1 MALLDDKGLK
11 HLVGKLKDMF
21 APKSHTHDDRYYTE
35 SEIDSKLAGKA
46 NSSHTH
52 SYLPLSG
59 GTTTGRITAPEVAA
73 TSYFVTPTMVGE
85 GDTNTYYHRVDWGKA
100 GNDKVDFY
108 EYGGVWN
115 FYKNTAAGKDSAALV
130 ASIQSD
136 GVHANLKGKADTAGT
151 ADFAKTFYY
160 NVRKSVDLT
169 KLDINTWYPVIGD
182 WIPYDGFHRLKCA
195 VQLNSGTKP
204 SWSSHSNGG
213 FTAIVEVL
221 QTAYGYGTTR
231 NYGIV
236 LQNDWLWVSADNSPV
251 GYGQQLK
258 NASTPVFWLRGGGVY
273 FLYADYDCSWS
284 IKTESYT
291 ASSQTVAPT
300 KTYPGV
306 SVDRSTIMANV
317 NGNAKTATT
326 ATNANN
332 AAQAAKLTTNAGSA
346 TQPVYFSNGVPV
358 ATTYTLGKS
367 VPSNAV
373 FTDTNTW
380 RGVQN
385 NLTSDSTD
393 QSLSAAQ
400 GKVLKGLVDGKAA
413 ANHTHSQY
421 LTSHQDI
428 SGKVDKSEAGAN
440 SLLATL
446 NTTWTATPT
455 DDTYFVRQDT
465 GGGSTFGRVK
475 FSTLW
480 SYIKGKGDSAYQA
493 KGSYAAAS
501 HTHKYAGSSSAG
513 GSANSAV
520 KLDTATAGSAT
531 QPVYFTGGKP
541 VATSYTLAKSVPADA
556 KFTDTNTWRGIQN
569 NLTSD
574 STTDSLSAA
583 QGKVLKSLVD
593 GKAASSHTHTKS
605 QITDFPSSLPASDV
619 YAWAKAGTKPSY
631 TKSEVGLGNV
641 DNTADSAKSVKYAT
655 SAGSAGSATKA
666 TGVVDYGATG
676 KTIEIGYGG
685 SGISGDNIKYI
696 AGYTTG
702 DGSTVTAKIKDVSK
716 DDLKSWIGLGSAAYS
731 ATSAFAPSSH
741 THPYAGAASSGGSAT
756 SAVKLDTST
765 AGSATQPVYFTGGK
779 PAACAYTLGKS
790 VPSNAV
796 FTDTTYGDA
805 TTSAHGL
812 MTAADKSKLNG
823 IATGANK
830 TVVDSTISQSS
841 TNPVQNKVIT
851 KRLQYLYSF
860 KISRDKWN
868 EASDKSNWN
877 VIVSWTNSSG
887 TALTGSTTGT
897 PNLTTDMSLGPAMME
912 RTSSLSDNIILSGE
926 LSMINQGQIFVC
938 ETNKLSFTVKRRPVC
953 DLMLYFYAR
962 QWTT

>member
-73 TSYFVTPTMVGE
+73 TSYFVAPTMVGE

-195 VQLNSGTKP
+195 VQLNSGTKS

-306 SVDRSTIMANV
+306 SVNRSTIMANV
-317 NGNAKTATT
+317 DGNAKTATT

-358 ATTYTLGKS
+358 ATT
-367 VPSNAV
+367 
-373 FTDTNTW
+373 
-380 RGVQN
+380 
-385 NLTSDSTD
+385 
-393 QSLSAAQ
+393 
-400 GKVLKGLVDGKAA
+400 
-413 ANHTHSQY
+413 
-421 LTSHQDI
+421 
-428 SGKVDKSEAGAN
+428 
-440 SLLATL
+440 
-446 NTTWTATPT
+446 
-455 DDTYFVRQDT
+455 
-465 GGGSTFGRVK
+465 
-475 FSTLW
+475 
-480 SYIKGKGDSAYQA
+480 
-493 KGSYAAAS
+493 
-501 HTHKYAGSSSAG
+501 
-513 GSANSAV
+513 
-520 KLDTATAGSAT
+520 
-531 QPVYFTGGKP
+531 
-541 VATSYTLAKSVPADA
+541 
-556 KFTDTNTWRGIQN
+556 
-569 NLTSD
+569 
-574 STTDSLSAA
+574 
-583 QGKVLKSLVD
+583 
-593 GKAASSHTHTKS
+593 
-605 QITDFPSSLPASDV
+605 
-619 YAWAKAGTKPSY
+619 
-631 TKSEVGLGNV
+631 
-641 DNTADSAKSVKYAT
+641 
-655 SAGSAGSATKA
+655 
-666 TGVVDYGATG
+666 
-676 KTIEIGYGG
+676 
-685 SGISGDNIKYI
+685 
-696 AGYTTG
+696 
-702 DGSTVTAKIKDVSK
+702 
-716 DDLKSWIGLGSAAYS
+716 
-731 ATSAFAPSSH
+731 
-741 THPYAGAASSGGSAT
+741 
-756 SAVKLDTST
+756 
-765 AGSATQPVYFTGGK
+765 
-779 PAACAYTLGKS
+779 YTLGKS

-841 TNPVQNKVIT
+841 TNPVQNGVIT

-868 EASDKSNWN
+868 ETSDKSNWN

-897 PNLTTDMSLGPAMME
+897 PNLTTDMSLGPAMIE